1 MVSQGISLLYWVAKC
16 RRGFCN
22 IFVPGIHIFA
32 GEKVCIQ
39 VMTPATLSRYLI
51 SFITVIISSSV
62 VTTSLKTSGYGKFPC
77 SFKAS
82 MIFSVCTRTSFSVS
96 LPYKCWLPTTN
107 QNSFSLIL
115 IIPTLPLIYYF
126 NFVHNTHLFH
136 FFSNN

>member
-1 MVSQGISLLYWVAKC
+1 SLFPY
-16 RRGFCN
+16 
-22 IFVPGIHIFA
+22 
-32 GEKVCIQ
+32 
-39 VMTPATLSRYLI
+39 TTLFRSI
-51 SFITVIISSSV
+51 SFITVLISSAV

-126 NFVHNTHLFH
+126 NFVNNTHLFH
-136 FFSNN
+136 FFSNNVYLIDSGSFGSLLDCFALYRKSFLPLVRVPLHYERR